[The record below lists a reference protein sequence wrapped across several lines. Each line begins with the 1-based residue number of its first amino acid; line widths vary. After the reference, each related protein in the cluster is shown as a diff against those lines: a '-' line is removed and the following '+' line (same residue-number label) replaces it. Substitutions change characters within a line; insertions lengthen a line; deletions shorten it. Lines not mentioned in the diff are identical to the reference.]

1 MFLQIHTLTSYHAA
15 LLNRDDA
22 GLAKR
27 IPFGG
32 TERMR
37 VSSQCLKRHW
47 RLALNQTLKLPS
59 GIRSRH
65 FFEREVFRRAVAEGV
80 AEDIARELTIK
91 LIGAVMQSK
100 DNQEKENPLFLKQ
113 PVLFGRPEADYFV
126 GLIRECAAS
135 GEDPAAILAARM
147 KEHKNNFRAV
157 LRAGGGSDLLAG
169 IEGAMFGRFVTSDIL
184 SRTDAAVHVAHAFT
198 VHPLDNE
205 VDYFTVVDDLKDPGE
220 DAGAA
225 HAGDMEL
232 GAGLFYG
239 YVVVDVPLLVSNLC
253 GCERKDWREQSDGL
267 SDAKDVIRGLIDAVT
282 TVSPGAKLGPTA
294 PYARAELLLLETGTT
309 QPRSLAN
316 GYLNALRPKGD
327 AMQQA
332 VTRMGEHLTQMD
344 GMYGADE
351 TRFVAS
357 TRDTAPLPAQQESS
371 VKDAVESALDRIAD
385 TNSKDQVA

>member
-47 RLALNQTLKLPS
+47 RLALNDTLSLPS

-65 FFEREVFRRAVAEGV
+65 FFEREVFRRSVAGGV
-80 AEDIARELTIK
+80 EEDTARELTEN
-91 LIGAVMQSK
+91 LIGAVVQSK
-100 DNQEKENPLFLKQ
+100 EAREKGSLFLKQ

-126 GLIRECAAS
+126 GLIRECAES
-135 GEDPAAILAARM
+135 GEEPEKLLKERM
-147 KEHKNNFRAV
+147 KEHKKNFRA
-157 LRAGGGSDLLAG
+157 LLAAAGGDDLMAG
-169 IEGAMFGRFVTSDIL
+169 IEGALFGRFVTSDIL
-184 SRTDAAVHVAHAFT
+184 ARTDASVHVAHAFT
-198 VHPLDNE
+198 VHALDNE
-205 VDYFTVVDDLKDPGE
+205 VDYFTVVDDLKEAGE

-239 YVVVDVPLLVSNLC
+239 YVVVDVPLLISNLS
-253 GCERKDWREQSDGL
+253 GCDRREWRDQQEAI
-267 SDAKDVIRGLIDAVT
+267 SDARDVLTGLVNSIA
-282 TVSPGAKLGPTA
+282 TVSPGAKLGATA
-294 PYARAELLLLETGTT
+294 PYARTDCALLETGDT

-316 GYLNALRPKGD
+316 AYLNRLRLNGNAMQHAVDTLGGYLEQL
-327 AMQQA
+327 
-332 VTRMGEHLTQMD
+332 D
-344 GMYGADE
+344 GMYGVE
-351 TRFVAS
+351 GSRFIAS
-357 TRDTAPLPAQQESS
+357 TRDTGIIPEARQAPLNQTI
-371 VKDAVESALDRIAD
+371 ESALDSIFGGA
-385 TNSKDQVA
+385 